1 MSRSRNTGMVIAVL
15 TAIAFSGSGPFAK
28 PLMLAG
34 WSPNAVVVMRLAAAA
49 LVVMPVALWQTRA
62 DLSVWWRRWRW
73 ILGYGVIALAAAQ
86 LFYYSAVARMPVSM
100 ALLIQY
106 LSPVLMLMAA
116 WGYTK
121 YRPAALSLVGSALS
135 VIGLVFALD
144 VFGSG
149 EGLDPIGILLAT
161 LSMLAVCGYYLIAAA
176 IPDDLPPTA
185 LIGGGLVVAALATGL
200 VGVSGLAPLE
210 FHFST
215 VELLNQQAPWWVSMA
230 VVVLVGTVGG
240 YLGGVAAAKILG
252 SRLASFFGILE
263 VLAAIGV
270 SAILLAELPTS
281 SQLIGAALVIGG
293 VVCVRLAPDT
303 VTVEAPLGPV
313 TAPITLPLNEEEFEV
328 LRELEEAE
336 PITASIPVIRDDS
349 TLAGG
354 VDQSVAPTLPQPT
367 VADEPGA
374 EDGDARR

>member
-1 MSRSRNTGMVIAVL
+1 
-15 TAIAFSGSGPFAK
+15 
-28 PLMLAG
+28 MLAG

-49 LVVMPVALWQTRA
+49 LVVMPVALWQTRI

-73 ILGYGVIALAAAQ
+73 IIGYGVIALAAAQ
-86 LFYYSAVARMPVSM
+86 LFYYSAVARMPVGM

-121 YRPAALSLVGSALS
+121 YRPASLSLIGSVLS
-135 VIGLVFALD
+135 VLGLVFALD

-149 EGLDPIGILLAT
+149 EGIDPIGILLAT
-161 LSMLAVCGYYLIAAA
+161 LAMLAVCGYYLIAAA

-185 LIGGGLVVAALATGL
+185 LIGGGLVVAALATGT
-200 VGVSGLAPLE
+200 VGVIGLAPLK
-210 FHFST
+210 FTFGT
-215 VELLNQQAPWWVSMA
+215 VELFNQPAPWWIPML

-281 SQLIGAALVIGG
+281 SQLIGAVLVVGG

-313 TAPITLPLNEEEFEV
+313 TAPITLPLNDEEFEV

-367 VADEPGA
+367 IEG
-374 EDGDARR
+374 GDARK